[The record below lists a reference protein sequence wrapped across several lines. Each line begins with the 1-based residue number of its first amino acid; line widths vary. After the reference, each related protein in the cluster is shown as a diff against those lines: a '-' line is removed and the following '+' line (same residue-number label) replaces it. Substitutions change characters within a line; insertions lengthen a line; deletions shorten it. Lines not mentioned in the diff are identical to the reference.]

1 MCKLRNKLI
10 SSMLACKMHV
20 WIIKQNDC
28 LHVHDKSSVC
38 TLVCKLHV
46 CLLKKG
52 LFARASC
59 ATNWL
64 FDTCMQIARVDRKI
78 SDCLHVQV
86 ARQIDCLY
94 PAGSADRLPCQSA
107 RSDIPAF
114 YLPSCTFIH
123 TIAILHILTYLHV
136 LTYLHSICHPA
147 RSYIPAG
154 RPHCLS
160 CHTARAYLRVPV
172 LEHIQAC
179 TEVVIFL
186 NTRPCTETH
195 PGCTEVVIH
204 AGAFHNFLCLFV
216 YVKRP

>member
-107 RSDIPAF
+107 RSDIPAL
-114 YLPSCTFIH
+114 YLPSCSFLH
-123 TIAILHILTYLHV
+123 TCRAPSLPILPYCT
-136 LTYLHSICHPA
+136 
-147 RSYIPAG
+147 
-154 RPHCLS
+154 CL
-160 CHTARAYLRVPV
+160 P
-172 LEHIQAC
+172 
-179 TEVVIFL
+179 
-186 NTRPCTETH
+186 TRPCIGTH
-195 PGCTEVVIH
+195 PGLYGGRNILKYASLYWNTSRLYGGRNPCWCFSQLSLSICLCEEAIRFSD
-204 AGAFHNFLCLFV
+204 AGH
-216 YVKRP
+216 R